1 MKRHCN
7 HLCGLQRTP
16 RFLPGCLLQLLV
28 WLSVPICAVVVMAN
42 LTAQEIASH
51 SSTAEISG
59 YFPFQI
65 GSRWTY
71 KVVSETADGRG
82 TQKARGRF
90 SDTVIAIDSAFGPA
104 VQLVEIEE
112 NGIAPDYAF
121 CHDAPRPLKWW
132 YVVNNQKVFS
142 RCTQQE
148 AEELGSSLKA
158 SPQTDIVDGLEYLLP
173 FHVGALWGAD
183 PEDQDRTDV
192 MYQWSI
198 DDKTDVKVQAGKFK
212 GCYDILFRTMP
223 DHEERWICPGVGL
236 TSLEY
241 EHHGTVHH
249 YLIELQSYSIG
260 TPVLSHK

>member
-1 MKRHCN
+1 
-7 HLCGLQRTP
+7 
-16 RFLPGCLLQLLV
+16 
-28 WLSVPICAVVVMAN
+28 MAN

-51 SSTAEISG
+51 SSTVERSN

-71 KVVSETADGRG
+71 KVVTETDDVRG
-82 TQKARGRF
+82 TQKTRGRF
-90 SDTVIAIDSAFGPA
+90 SDTVIAIDPAFGPA

-112 NGIAPDYAF
+112 KGTSPDYAF

-132 YVVNNQKVFS
+132 YVVNNHKVLS

-158 SPQTDIVDGLEYLLP
+158 SPRTDIVDGLEYVLP

-183 PEDQDRTDV
+183 PEDQGRTDG
-192 MYQWSI
+192 MYQWNI
-198 DDKTDVKVQAGKFK
+198 DGKTDVKVPAGKFK

-241 EHHGTVHH
+241 EHNGTVHH

-260 TPVLSHK
+260 TPVLSQK

>member
-7 HLCGLQRTP
+7 KLCSLQRM
-16 RFLPGCLLQLLV
+16 RCFLPGCLLQLLV
-28 WLSVPICAVVVMAN
+28 WLSVAIGAVVGMAN

-51 SSTAEISG
+51 SSTAERSS

-71 KVVSETADGRG
+71 NVVTESADVRG
-82 TQKARGRF
+82 TQKSRGRF
-90 SDTVIAIDSAFGPA
+90 SDTVIAIDPASGSA

-112 NGIAPDYAF
+112 NGAAADYAF
-121 CHDAPRPLKWW
+121 CSDAPRPLKWW
-132 YVVNNQKVFS
+132 YVVNNHKVFS

-158 SPQTDIVDGLEYLLP
+158 FPRTDIVAGLEYVLP

-183 PEDQDRTDV
+183 PEDQGRTDG
-192 MYQWSI
+192 MYQWNI
-198 DDKTDVKVQAGKFK
+198 DGKTDVKVPAGKFK

-223 DHEERWICPGVGL
+223 DHEERGWL
-236 TSLEY
+236 R
-241 EHHGTVHH
+241 H
-249 YLIELQSYSIG
+249 YLWAKRTLEDAAPRKRPKPG
-260 TPVLSHK
+260 RPRFAEKAR